1 MQPGPDLDA
10 EIARK
15 VLGVVVIMDTET
27 GAYQL
32 RDVANKRSM
41 PVPPYSTDTVTA
53 HALLSQYK
61 NAGCTFAI
69 KSEDDQTWSV
79 GITNPQ
85 VPGVNFGSKGQTLPH
100 AICQAVLQFSSL
112 FKITRSS

>member
-1 MQPGPDLDA
+1 MVPGPELDA

-32 RDVANKRSM
+32 RDMDNKKFI

-53 HALLSQYK
+53 HMLVSKFKA
-61 NAGCTFAI
+61 AGCLFAI
-69 KSEDDQTWSV
+69 NADDDQLWSV
-79 GITNPQ
+79 TMSHPQ
-85 VPGVNFGSKGQTLPH
+85 IPGVNFTCKGQTLAH
-100 AICQAVLQFSSL
+100 AICTSVLQFNNL
-112 FKITRSS
+112 FKIART